1 MRELREKNT
10 FHWPCNHSWVH
21 SQTLCMP
28 PIDWTLPTHGVQ
40 LSPEP
45 AQRRP
50 ECERCHR
57 SVPFHQ
63 CKTVHTPTK
72 RPQLKYIAQDHQWK
86 GCQYWNQSTVS
97 TAKQLASL
105 FWYLIASTFD
115 TLHIL
120 SMAMKLHVYGTQV
133 QCTCIYDP
141 NKCWFYI
148 SKKLTVLVSCC
159 L

>member
-28 PIDWTLPTHGVQ
+28 PTGWTLPTHGVQ

-86 GCQYWNQSTVS
+86 GCQYCNQSTVS

-105 FWYLIASTFD
+105 FWYLIASTID
-115 TLHIL
+115 TLHNTTNTVIHVCMIQMLIL
-120 SMAMKLHVYGTQV
+120 YFKNLLFLFLVDLKLQ
-133 QCTCIYDP
+133 
-141 NKCWFYI
+141 K
-148 SKKLTVLVSCC
+148 SS
-159 L
+159 